1 MAKDVHD
8 ALVNVVHKQGD
19 MSESSAEEFIKKLH
33 TKGKYSVD
41 VWS

>member
-8 ALVNVVHKQGD
+8 ALVNVVHKHGD
-19 MSESSAEEFIKKLH
+19 MNESEAEEFIKKLH

>member
-8 ALVNVVHKQGD
+8 ALVNVVHKHGS
-19 MSESSAEEFIKKLH
+19 MSESSAEDFIKNLH
-33 TKGKYSVD
+33 NKGKYSAD

>member
-8 ALVNVVHKQGD
+8 ALVNVVHKHGD
-19 MSESSAEEFIKKLH
+19 MTKGSAEDYIKKLH
-33 TKGKYSVD
+33 SKGKYSVD

>member
-8 ALVNVVHKQGD
+8 ALVHVVHKHGEK
-19 MSESSAEEFIKKLH
+19 SENDAEEFIKNLH
-33 TKGKYSVD
+33 NKGKYSVD

>member
-8 ALVNVVHKQGD
+8 ALVNVVHKHGD
-19 MSESSAEEFIKKLH
+19 MNESGAEEFIKKLH